1 MNQIVL
7 LGDFNCELTQ
17 ARSKN
22 VVRKYRKKILSKFI
36 KDERLLRLDDHSE
49 QKWRYSYVSRKKI
62 DTKNIRRRSLF
73 ENDVNHELDQKAR
86 SLSWLDMVFATNENS
101 VDCVNI
107 INDLGLKTESNLGD
121 HLLLSVTL
129 KLDKRLDLDVP
140 KQTHKIIQK
149 FKWTDYVFQ
158 NLYNKYLKQYTANAN
173 IYNMK
178 ITGENSF
185 ESRANKSKLINN
197 IHHSMLAAFNQ
208 AIEKTKVRIKY
219 KKNVAWWDETV
230 RTAHSI
236 YAVKL
241 REFNHTKYGR
251 KSTEEEI
258 KKIKE
263 AKNKAYSL
271 FKKSQQLNKT
281 ILKNKE
287 YRKLN
292 ILFCEDRIQGWKL
305 FKKMFRLKTNTKLT
319 ASQVKKVFEEQFTT
333 RITEASPELN
343 EHEENVKQFLQNHR
357 LKMEPKIIIRRAR
370 LSMIL
375 KKLRN
380 GKRAGFSGVTYEMF
394 K

>member
-1 MNQIVL
+1 L
-7 LGDFNCELTQ
+7 HF
-17 ARSKN
+17 S
-22 VVRKYRKKILSKFI
+22 
-36 KDERLLRLDDHSE
+36 
-49 QKWRYSYVSRKKI
+49 
-62 DTKNIRRRSLF
+62 
-73 ENDVNHELDQKAR
+73 DQKAR

-158 NLYNKYLKQYTANAN
+158 NLYNRYLKQYTANAN

-258 KKIKE
+258 KKAKE
-263 AKNKAYSL
+263 SKKKAYSL
-271 FKKSQQLNKT
+271 FKESQQLNKT

-292 ILFCEDRIQGWKL
+292 NLFL
-305 FKKMFRLKTNTKLT
+305 
-319 ASQVKKVFEEQFTT
+319 
-333 RITEASPELN
+333 
-343 EHEENVKQFLQNHR
+343 
-357 LKMEPKIIIRRAR
+357 RR
-370 LSMIL
+370 SY
-375 KKLRN
+375 
-380 GKRAGFSGVTYEMF
+380 SGLETL
-394 K
+394 